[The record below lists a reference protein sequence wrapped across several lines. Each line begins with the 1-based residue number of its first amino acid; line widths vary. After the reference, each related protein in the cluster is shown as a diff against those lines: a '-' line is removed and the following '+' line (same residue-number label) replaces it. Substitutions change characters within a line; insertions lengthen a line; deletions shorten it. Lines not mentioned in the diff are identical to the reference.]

1 MDAKRLSMHEM
12 AAALSNGD
20 NFSWQF
26 SRVGEHVSDFDL
38 IYAFI
43 FGFHD

>member
-26 SRVGEHVSDFDL
+26 ARVGEHVPDFDP
-38 IYAFI
+38 IYGFI
-43 FGFHD
+43 LDFHD